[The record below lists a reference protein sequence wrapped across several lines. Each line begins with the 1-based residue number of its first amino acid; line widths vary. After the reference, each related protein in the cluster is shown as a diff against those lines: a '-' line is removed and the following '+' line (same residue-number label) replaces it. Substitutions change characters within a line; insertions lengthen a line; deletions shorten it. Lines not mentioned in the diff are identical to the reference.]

1 MTRTWERKRLGDLC
15 QLLSGQHIEAKDYN
29 TDGRG
34 VGYLTGP
41 SDFGE
46 LYPVVSKWT
55 EHPKVKAESGDILI
69 TVKGSG
75 VGKVNLLN
83 QNQIAISRQ
92 LMALR
97 VKNADPQFVYA
108 FISSKFDHFQ
118 SLATGAAIPGVSREQ
133 VLGLELTLPPL
144 PEQKRIV
151 AILDEAFEGIA
162 TAQANAER
170 SLKNTR
176 ALFEYQLD
184 AVFQRNSDSWKIRR
198 LGDIVTRLTNGFVG
212 PTRNIY
218 RESGIPYLLARHV
231 KNNNLLFDGKTFISG
246 EFNLKNKKSMLKE
259 GDVLLVQSGHIG
271 HSAVV
276 TKEHEGHNCH
286 AMIVITPVDGT
297 FLGSFLSLFFNSS
310 GMKQK
315 FQEIRSGSTVPHL
328 TCGEIKEL
336 EIPLPDIATQQRIVD
351 HSREFREES
360 LRLEV
365 IYQRKISALDELKK
379 SLLHCAF
386 AGEL

>member
-34 VGYLTGP
+34 IGYLTGP

-83 QNQIAISRQ
+83 QDQIAISRQ

-97 VKNADPQFVYA
+97 VKGADPQFIYA

-118 SLATGAAIPGVSREQ
+118 SLATGAAIPGISREQ

-151 AILDEAFEGIA
+151 SILDETFEGIA
-162 TAQANAER
+162 TAKANAEQNLR
-170 SLKNTR
+170 NAS
-176 ALFEYQLD
+176 ALFRSQLD
-184 AVFQRNSDSWKIRR
+184 LIFKHKGIGWVDRPLESVCRFINGRAYKKEELLSDGKYPVLRVGNFFTNNHWYYSDLELDDDKYCDHGDLLYAWSASFGPRIWSRSKVIYHYHIWKIIPECRMITKEYLFYLLEWDVDQIKKAHGTGTTMMHVGKGSIEKR
-198 LGDIVTRLTNGFVG
+198 LAPIAPMEEQFKIADSLRISYEESQRLES
-212 PTRNIY
+212 IY
-218 RESGIPYLLARHV
+218 RQ
-231 KNNNLLFDGKTFISG
+231 K
-246 EFNLKNKKSMLKE
+246 
-259 GDVLLVQSGHIG
+259 
-271 HSAVV
+271 
-276 TKEHEGHNCH
+276 
-286 AMIVITPVDGT
+286 IT
-297 FLGSFLSLFFNSS
+297 
-310 GMKQK
+310 
-315 FQEIRSGSTVPHL
+315 
-328 TCGEIKEL
+328 
-336 EIPLPDIATQQRIVD
+336 
-351 HSREFREES
+351 
-360 LRLEV
+360 
-365 IYQRKISALDELKK
+365 ALNELKK
-379 SLLHCAF
+379 ALLHKAF

>member
-1 MTRTWERKRLGDLC
+1 MTRTWELKRLGDLC

-83 QNQIAISRQ
+83 QDQIAISRQ

-97 VKNADPQFVYA
+97 VKNANPQFVYA

-118 SLATGAAIPGVSREQ
+118 SLATGAAIPGISREQ

-144 PEQKRIV
+144 TEQKRIV
-151 AILDEAFEGIA
+151 SILDEAFEGIA
-162 TAQANAER
+162 TAKANTQQNLNNSRILFASELSAVFDKSGVNIV
-170 SLKNTR
+170 SLSDITSEISDGDHMPPPKSDEGVPFITIGNVDKNTR
-176 ALFEYQLD
+176 KIDFSDTFKVLRSYFDALKY
-184 AVFQRNSDSWKIRR
+184 
-198 LGDIVTRLTNGFVG
+198 
-212 PTRNIY
+212 
-218 RESGIPYLLARHV
+218 
-231 KNNNLLFDGKTFISG
+231 
-246 EFNLKNKKSMLKE
+246 NKKPKI
-259 GDVLLVQSGHIG
+259 GDVLYTVTGSFGIPVLIRDEFDFCFQRHIG
-271 HSAVV
+271 LIRPKPQTNSTWLYYLLMSPQVFRQAS
-276 TKEHEGHNCH
+276 EG
-286 AMIVITPVDGT
+286 ATGT
-297 FLGSFLSLFFNSS
+297 AQKTVSLKLLRSFQVPLVPISEQLEDVAKLDALF
-310 GMKQK
+310 
-315 FQEIRSGSTVPHL
+315 
-328 TCGEIKEL
+328 
-336 EIPLPDIATQQRIVD
+336 D
-351 HSREFREES
+351 ES
-360 LRLEV
+360 QRLES
-365 IYQRKISALDELKK
+365 IYRRKLAALDELKK
-379 SLLHCAF
+379 ALLHKAF